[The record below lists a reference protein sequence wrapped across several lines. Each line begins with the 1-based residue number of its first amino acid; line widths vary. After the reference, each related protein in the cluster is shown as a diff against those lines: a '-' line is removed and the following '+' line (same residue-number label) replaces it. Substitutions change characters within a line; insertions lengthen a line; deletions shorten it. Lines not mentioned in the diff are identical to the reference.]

1 MTGAEIMSTSLW
13 EFQDM
18 LSALSVYN
26 GTAKVKKKKK
36 PKTYTY
42 DEVVAMMG

>member
-26 GTAKVKKKKK
+26 GTAKVQKK

>member
-26 GTAKVKKKKK
+26 GTAKVKKK
-36 PKTYTY
+36 PKTYSY
-42 DEVVAMMG
+42 DEVIAMMG

>member
-26 GTAKVKKKKK
+26 GTAKVKKK

>member
-1 MTGAEIMSTSLW
+1 MTGAEIMSTSIW
-13 EFQDM
+13 EFNDM

-26 GTAKVKKKKK
+26 GTAKVKKK

-42 DEVVAMMG
+42 DEVVALMG

>member
-1 MTGAEIMSTSLW
+1 MSTSIW
-13 EFQDM
+13 EFNDM

-26 GTAKVKKKKK
+26 GTAKVKKK

-42 DEVVAMMG
+42 DEVVALMG